1 MTTTPQDSTP
11 QEMSWPKWIEV
22 HVEAFLLW
30 LRWVLAPAYV
40 ILGLCLFGLAGRT
53 FFEFYNFV
61 LTLSSPRET
70 DVINAALL
78 IVDLVLVSNL
88 ILMVLLVGYVTFV
101 SHIDFDHKDDKLKWI
116 DTLDYTGLKVQVIGS
131 IIAVSAIKLLRAF
144 MDIYGSS
151 TAPDYGRIYL
161 LIIVHL
167 TFLGTALVV
176 AVIGKLRAS
185 VDKARL
191 PTGDMH

>member
-1 MTTTPQDSTP
+1 MMASTQDQT
-11 QEMSWPKWIEV
+11 SWPKRIELQI
-22 HVEAFLLW
+22 EAFLLW

-40 ILGLCLFGLAGRT
+40 VLGLCLFGLVGRT
-53 FFEFYNFV
+53 FIEFYNFI
-61 LTLSSPRET
+61 LTLASPRET

-78 IVDLVLVSNL
+78 IVDLVLVANL

-101 SHIDFDHKDDKLKWI
+101 SHIDFDHRDDKLKWI

-144 MDIYGSS
+144 MEVYG
-151 TAPDYGRIYL
+151 TAQPDYSRVYL
-161 LIIVHL
+161 LIILHV

-176 AVIGKLRAS
+176 SIIGKLRAT
-185 VDKARL
+185 VDKTRG
-191 PTGDMH
+191 PTADPH

>member
-1 MTTTPQDSTP
+1 MTTSP
-11 QEMSWPKWIEV
+11 EVKWPKRVEKHIEG
-22 HVEAFLLW
+22 FLLW
-30 LRWVLAPAYV
+30 VRWVLVPAYV
-40 ILGLCLFGLAGRT
+40 VLALSLFGLVFRT
-53 FFEFYNFV
+53 FIEFNYF
-61 LTLSSPRET
+61 LHTLLGPRET

-101 SHIDFDHKDDKLKWI
+101 SHIDLDHKDDKLKWI

-144 MDIYGSS
+144 MDVYGSDQ
-151 TAPDYGRIYL
+151 PDYPRIYL
-161 LIIVHL
+161 LIVVHI

-176 AVIGKLRAS
+176 AIIGRLRITPGAG
-185 VDKARL
+185 
-191 PTGDMH
+191 PH

>member
-1 MTTTPQDSTP
+1 MASTQDQT
-11 QEMSWPKWIEV
+11 SWPKRIELQI
-22 HVEAFLLW
+22 EAFLLW

-40 ILGLCLFGLAGRT
+40 VLGLCLFGLVGRT
-53 FFEFYNFV
+53 FIEFYNFI
-61 LTLSSPRET
+61 LTLASPRET

-78 IVDLVLVSNL
+78 IVDLVLVANL

-101 SHIDFDHKDDKLKWI
+101 SHIDFDHRDDKLKWI

-144 MDIYGSS
+144 MEVYG
-151 TAPDYGRIYL
+151 TAQPDYSRVYL
-161 LIIVHL
+161 LIILHV

-176 AVIGKLRAS
+176 SIIGKLRAT
-185 VDKARL
+185 VDKTRG
-191 PTGDMH
+191 PTADPH

>member
-1 MTTTPQDSTP
+1 MTTTPRQ
-11 QEMSWPKWIEV
+11 SWPKWIEL
-22 HVEAFLLW
+22 HIEAFLLW

-40 ILGLCLFGLAGRT
+40 VLGLCLFGLVGRT
-53 FFEFYNFV
+53 FIEFYNFV
-61 LTLSSPRET
+61 LTLGSPRET

-78 IVDLVLVSNL
+78 IVDLVLVANL

-131 IIAVSAIKLLRAF
+131 IIAVSAIKLLRSF
-144 MDIYGSS
+144 MEIYSS
-151 TAPDYGRIYL
+151 EEPNYGRTYL
-161 LIIVHL
+161 LIIVHV

-176 AVIGKLRAS
+176 AVIGKLRAAAEK
-185 VDKARL
+185 DRGAAID
-191 PTGDMH
+191 PH

>member
-1 MTTTPQDSTP
+1 MA
-11 QEMSWPKWIEV
+11 WPKWIEV

-30 LRWVLAPAYV
+30 LRCVLAPAYV
-40 ILGLCLFGLAGRT
+40 ILGLCLFGLVGRT
-53 FFEFYNFV
+53 FIEFYHFV

-101 SHIDFDHKDDKLKWI
+101 SHIDFDHQDDKLKWI

-144 MDIYGSS
+144 MDILG
-151 TAPDYGRIYL
+151 AEQPDYGRIYM
-161 LIIVHL
+161 LITVHV

-176 AVIGKLRAS
+176 SIIGKLRAS
-185 VDKARL
+185 AASVDKSRP
-191 PTGDMH
+191 PTSDPH

>member
-1 MTTTPQDSTP
+1 MATTPEHPHWTKQLEL
-11 QEMSWPKWIEV
+11 Q
-22 HVEAFLLW
+22 VESFLVW

-40 ILGLCLFGLAGRT
+40 ILGLCLFGLVGRT
-53 FFEFYNFV
+53 FYEFYNFI
-61 LTLSSPRET
+61 LTLGSPRET
-70 DVINAALL
+70 DVINAALM

-101 SHIDFDHKDDKLKWI
+101 SHIDFDHQDDKLRWI

-144 MDIYGSS
+144 MDAYGGGI
-151 TAPDYGRIYL
+151 PDYGRIYL
-161 LIIVHL
+161 LIVVHV

-176 AVIGKLRAS
+176 ALIGKLRAS
-185 VDKARL
+185 SEKPHSA
-191 PTGDMH
+191 GEAH